1 MVASMRQSTRLVL
14 VLLVAALGMT
24 ACGGSATVKKT
35 DEPAPIVQEPSTYEH
50 TVRWPGEK
58 LSIIAKWYTGDSK
71 NWMALAREN
80 PSVSSNK
87 LKIGATIQIPR
98 NIMTNTEPMPRS
110 AITQAP
116 KSKRAPGAKSIT
128 PRMGAPQVEP
138 CGDADAAETQGA
150 PAQQPQKE
158 QKGNLD
164 LFGPKE

>member
-1 MVASMRQSTRLVL
+1 MVGSMRQSTCMVL

-24 ACGGSATVKKT
+24 ACAGSATVQKT
-35 DEPAPIVQEPSTYEH
+35 EEAAPTVQEPSTYEH

-80 PSVSSNK
+80 PSLSPNK
-87 LKIGATIQIPR
+87 LKIGTIIQIPR

-110 AITQAP
+110 AIIKAS
-116 KSKRAPGAKSIT
+116 KSKRPPGAKGVA
-128 PRMGAPQVEP
+128 PRKGAPQVEP
-138 CGDADAAETQGA
+138 SGEAESAETQGA
-150 PAQQPQKE
+150 PAQQPEKE
-158 QKGNLD
+158 KKENLD